1 MENSKE
7 TLLTAIA
14 IERYGQE
21 FYARFAQAVPDRKG
35 KALMKGLGD
44 DEKEHEELLSKH
56 YKSLFKR
63 TPPKKIA
70 VDIGTR
76 AVKEIF
82 ALRKEEKKKDP
93 TIEILQIGIL
103 VEQKSVDFY
112 TDNAA
117 KVADDDLKKLL
128 VTLIDIEKGHKALL
142 EENLFHMRQEGSWW
156 GYAPIL
162 EG

>member
-70 VDIGTR
+70 VDIGAR

-117 KVADDDLKKLL
+117 KVADDELKKLL